1 MVDFI
6 SLLYVIFMP
15 RVSLPGRYGSATRY
29 KKARTNRSRP
39 QAARRQRL
47 SNLVEI
53 RRIELLSEIH
63 PHHKALS
70 Q

>member
-29 KKARTNRSRP
+29 KKRP
-39 QAARRQRL
+39 GPIGPGLKPPAGSDCPIWWR
-47 SNLVEI
+47 
-53 RRIELLSEIH
+53 
-63 PHHKALS
+63 
-70 Q
+70 